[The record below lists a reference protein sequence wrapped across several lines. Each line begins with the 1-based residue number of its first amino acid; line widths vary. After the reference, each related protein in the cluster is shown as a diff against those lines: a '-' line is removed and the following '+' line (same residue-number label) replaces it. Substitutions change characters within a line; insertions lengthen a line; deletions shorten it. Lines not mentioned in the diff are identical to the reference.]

1 MMQWPSPQRYG
12 PEGIYPALLNLLV
25 ELLNLVIENLK
36 VLFLVAQRNLVL
48 VDGSTKV
55 GYLCF

>member
-12 PEGIYPALLNLLV
+12 PEVLNLLV